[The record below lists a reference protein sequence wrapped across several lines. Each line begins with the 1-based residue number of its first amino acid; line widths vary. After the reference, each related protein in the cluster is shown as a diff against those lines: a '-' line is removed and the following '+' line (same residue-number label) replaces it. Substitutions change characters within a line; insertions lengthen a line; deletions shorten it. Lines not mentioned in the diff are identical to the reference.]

1 MLFTFAYCILWMLM
15 VAGFSGIVFYYI
27 QASIV
32 CDEFDNNS
40 LTGVDD
46 PDNCFHYVDKG
57 MISEANPHY

>member
-1 MLFTFAYCILWMLM
+1 MLM

-40 LTGVDD
+40 LIGVDD
-46 PDNCFHYVDKG
+46 PDNCFHYIDKG
-57 MISEANPHY
+57 MISEANPHH